1 MPWACRGFQDVTMK
15 GHPYSETSRDQS
27 GGNGKQSGLAHLSSP
42 VQSARPQQA
51 VWSGAVCRTMVSAA
65 VMAITKWSISGS
77 EKKDPRSGLR
87 LVKFAITTAQFYL
100 SPYVAAYLAGRVHRA
115 VPPNQTSKLSSG
127 GQWLHEI
134 KHDGFRIMPGGTARE
149 CGSIVARATT
159 SPAASR

>member
-1 MPWACRGFQDVTMK
+1 
-15 GHPYSETSRDQS
+15 
-27 GGNGKQSGLAHLSSP
+27 
-42 VQSARPQQA
+42 
-51 VWSGAVCRTMVSAA
+51 MVSAA